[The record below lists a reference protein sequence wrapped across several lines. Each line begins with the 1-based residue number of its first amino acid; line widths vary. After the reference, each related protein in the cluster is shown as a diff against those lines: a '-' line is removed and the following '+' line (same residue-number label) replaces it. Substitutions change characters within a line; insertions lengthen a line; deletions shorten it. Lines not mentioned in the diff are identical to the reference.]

1 MRLDQY
7 IASNFGFSRN
17 RAQFFIDEKLVKVND
32 KIVTKTA
39 LKIEENDK
47 VEIIEDKRVE
57 FVARSA
63 IKLEE
68 FLKEVEIDISWK
80 VCLDVGASTWWFT
93 QVLLNKWVSQ
103 VVAVDVWSSQLHE
116 KIKNDKRVISLEN
129 TDIRELRINNWELII
144 ENNSKILTLNS
155 KFSLIVVDVSFISLI
170 KILDSLIWLSNADTK
185 IILLFKPQ
193 FEVGRINLRKTW
205 VPKDDK
211 IVIASL
217 DKFKFE
223 CKNIGFKII
232 KISESKL
239 RGEAG
244 NKEFFILMNLND

>member
-32 KIVTKTA
+32 KITTKA
-39 LKIEENDK
+39 SLQIEENDK
-47 VEIIEDKRVE
+47 VEIIEDKKVE

-63 IKLEE
+63 IKLDE
-68 FLKEVEIDISWK
+68 FLKEIELDINWK
-80 VCLDVGASTWWFT
+80 TCLDVGASTWWFT
-93 QVLLNKWVSQ
+93 QVLLNKWASQ
-103 VVAVDVWSSQLHE
+103 VVAVDVWTSQLHE

-129 TDIRELRINNWELII
+129 TDIRKIVNYELLITNYKKNWFDI
-144 ENNSKILTLNS
+144 
-155 KFSLIVVDVSFISLI
+155 IVVDVSFISLI

-205 VPKDDK
+205 VPKNEK
-211 IVIASL
+211 VIIEVL
-217 DKFKFE
+217 DKFKKI
-223 CKNIGFKII
+223 CKEKGLKIT

-239 RGEAG
+239 LGEAG
-244 NKEFFILMNLND
+244 NKEYLIFMKLSY

>member
-7 IASNFGFSRN
+7 IASNFGYSRN

-93 QVLLNKWVSQ
+93 QILLIRWASSVQ
-103 VVAVDVWSSQLHE
+103 TIDVGTSQLHD
-116 KIKNDKRVISLEN
+116 KIKSDSRVKFIEN
-129 TDIRELRINNWELII
+129 MDIRDYKTNE
-144 ENNSKILTLNS
+144 TYD
-155 KFSLIVVDVSFISLI
+155 LIVADLSFISLY
-170 KILDSLIWLSNADTK
+170 KIIDNLKNLSSSGTK

-193 FEVGRINLRKTW
+193 FEVGKINLRKTW
-205 VPKDDK
+205 VPKNEK
-211 IVIASL
+211 VIIEAL
-217 DKFKFE
+217 DKFKKI
-223 CKNIGFKII
+223 CKEKGLKIT

-239 RGEAG
+239 PGEAG
-244 NKEFFILMNLND
+244 NKEYLILMKLGNSI